1 MASCSKSIGSIWIL
15 TRLGFHRS
23 SRSWSISSPLV
34 CKNRQMFWNSSSNS
48 FILVPKCSNSISQWS
63 QKLNQQSFLQL
74 QRLRRS
80 ILCLEWWICV
90 LLASISTYH
99 YSYTHIVAKFWPST
113 SELAMSHPLETLS
126 HAYKHGYSDLCNR
139 AALIALSRPRDETLE
154 ALTDPSLRL
163 RWVSA
168 TTPIIT
174 YYFQPI

>member
-1 MASCSKSIGSIWIL
+1 
-15 TRLGFHRS
+15 
-23 SRSWSISSPLV
+23 
-34 CKNRQMFWNSSSNS
+34 
-48 FILVPKCSNSISQWS
+48 
-63 QKLNQQSFLQL
+63 
-74 QRLRRS
+74 
-80 ILCLEWWICV
+80 
-90 LLASISTYH
+90 
-99 YSYTHIVAKFWPST
+99 
-113 SELAMSHPLETLS
+113 MSHPLETLS